1 MNDISLGAI
10 QQKVQLTVLLKHL
23 DLVSQTAA
31 DIIKTGEVHKVSPE
45 GLGTRVD
52 RQS

>member
-1 MNDISLGAI
+1 MNDITSLAVH
-10 QQKVQLTVLLKHL
+10 QKVQLTVLRKHL

-31 DIIKTGEVHKVSPE
+31 DIIKTGEVQKISPE

-52 RQS
+52 MQS